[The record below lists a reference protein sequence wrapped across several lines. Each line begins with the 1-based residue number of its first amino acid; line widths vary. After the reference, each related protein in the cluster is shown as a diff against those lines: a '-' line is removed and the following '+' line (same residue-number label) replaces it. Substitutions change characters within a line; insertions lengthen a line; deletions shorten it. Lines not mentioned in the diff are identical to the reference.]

1 MTMDLSLR
9 ISDSGWRR
17 EVKAPARLCRRA
29 VRAALDEVEGSG
41 NGAIALLLTNDEEIA
56 QLNEVW
62 RGKAGPTN
70 VLSFPDGEAHGGGDI
85 VVALGTVL
93 REANACGRSA
103 GHHLSHL
110 VVHGV
115 LHLLGY
121 RHDSDSEAAQM
132 ERQEAA
138 ALARIGVPDPYG
150 RRP

>member
-1 MTMDLSLR
+1 MDLSLR
-9 ISDSGWRR
+9 IADSGWRKK
-17 EVKAPARLCRRA
+17 VKAPARLCRQA
-29 VRAALDEVEGSG
+29 VRAALVEADGNG
-41 NGAIALLLTNDEEIA
+41 NGAIALLLTDDEEVA
-56 QLNEVW
+56 RLNEVW

-70 VLSFPDGEAHGGGDI
+70 VLSFPDSGAEGGGDI
-85 VVALGTVL
+85 AIALGTVL
-93 REANACGRSA
+93 READACGRSA
-103 GHHLSHL
+103 AHHLSHL